1 MRFMNVQLRRAIK
14 EGIINFWRNGLVSVA
29 ATLVM
34 VLALFVIGS
43 LLFSN
48 VLLTSA
54 LSRIEEEVD
63 ISVYFK
69 KEAAEDEILSVKS
82 ALSQLPQVKSVTYV
96 SEDEALERFKTRHAA
111 NALITQSLDEL
122 DDNPLQASLNIRAGD
137 TGQYEVIARFLDSSA
152 YSKLIDKINYFQ
164 NQVVI
169 ERLSGFLAAA
179 RAVGFGAT
187 LVFSLIAM
195 LVVFNTIRLAIYTL
209 RDEIAVKRLVGATS
223 RHVRAPFVVE
233 GALYGAISA
242 VVSII
247 IFYPITMWLGP
258 ASVRFFG
265 GPNLFDYYL
274 SNFFEIFLILFV
286 MGVLLGVISSSVATR
301 RYLRV

>member
-1 MRFMNVQLRRAIK
+1 MNVQLRRAIK
-14 EGIINFWRNGLVSVA
+14 EGLINFWRNGLVSVA

-82 ALSQLPQVKSVTYV
+82 ALSQLPQVKAVTYV
-96 SEDEALERFKTRHAA
+96 SEDEALERFKTRHTA

>member
-1 MRFMNVQLRRAIK
+1 M
-14 EGIINFWRNGLVSVA
+14 
-29 ATLVM
+29 
-34 VLALFVIGS
+34 
-43 LLFSN
+43 
-48 VLLTSA
+48 
-54 LSRIEEEVD
+54 
-63 ISVYFK
+63 
-69 KEAAEDEILSVKS
+69 
-82 ALSQLPQVKSVTYV
+82 
-96 SEDEALERFKTRHAA
+96 
-111 NALITQSLDEL
+111 
-122 DDNPLQASLNIRAGD
+122 NIRAGD

>member
-1 MRFMNVQLRRAIK
+1 MNVQLRRAIK

-82 ALSQLPQVKSVTYV
+82 ALSQLPQVKAVTYV
-96 SEDEALERFKTRHAA
+96 SEDEALERFKTRHTA